1 MIQYPQQFGGV
12 VTRVLESG
20 SGDENMVLIHGVAAR
35 ADRWRSNL
43 EPLSAAGY
51 HVYAPDL
58 PGHGLAEKGSSF
70 VHSVPNYAAG
80 VNGFLDEID
89 AERVVLIGTSLG
101 GHVAATAACDR
112 PERVSALVLVGT
124 VGIVVL
130 GDERRAN
137 TSNRLAS
144 TSEEGIRSK
153 LSVLMHDSK
162 LATEDFVQEEWK
174 INSSPGAADSFAGV
188 AKYFGEKIDDDVIGE
203 RLRQLSESFPTLVVW
218 GREDVGIPL
227 DPVGFQTHEALPGST
242 LALIDDTAHAP
253 YYERPD
259 AFNQIVLE
267 FLGGTLGQSSI
278 TGVELR

>member
-1 MIQYPQQFGGV
+1 
-12 VTRVLESG
+12 
-20 SGDENMVLIHGVAAR
+20 
-35 ADRWRSNL
+35 
-43 EPLSAAGY
+43 
-51 HVYAPDL
+51 
-58 PGHGLAEKGSSF
+58 LAEKGSSF

>member
-43 EPLSAAGY
+43 EPLGAAGY

-70 VHSVPNYAAG
+70 VHSVPNYAAA

-124 VGIVVL
+124 VGIVAL

-188 AKYFGEKIDDDVIGE
+188 AKYFGEKLDDDVVGE